1 MANVQKVNSCYNIFV
16 NIKIKHYH
24 SFIMAV
30 LAHNIDWAKDEMI
43 SVSGIVWTD
52 SGTQPASYPMAI
64 GALCLKGKVDRILSR
79 PLPPFHVEV
88 KNVSSWCDD

>member
-1 MANVQKVNSCYNIFV
+1 MMANVQKVNSCYNIFV

-43 SVSGIVWTD
+43 SVSGIV
-52 SGTQPASYPMAI
+52 
-64 GALCLKGKVDRILSR
+64 
-79 PLPPFHVEV
+79 
-88 KNVSSWCDD
+88 